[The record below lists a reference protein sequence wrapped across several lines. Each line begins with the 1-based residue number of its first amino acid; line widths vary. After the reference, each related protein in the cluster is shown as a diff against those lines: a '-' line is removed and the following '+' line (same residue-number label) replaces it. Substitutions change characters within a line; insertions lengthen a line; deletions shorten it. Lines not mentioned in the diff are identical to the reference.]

1 MYEYYIIIEQLLSV
15 ELLIESVGLDC
26 GPCVHL
32 YVSTEDPKQAF
43 FYQQI
48 VP

>member
-1 MYEYYIIIEQLLSV
+1 MYEYCIII

-26 GPCVHL
+26 GPHVHL
-32 YVSTEDPKQAF
+32 NVSTEDPKQAF
-43 FYQQI
+43 FYRRI